1 MKKTQITVLI
11 ATRNRVKELQTT
23 LEKSAFLLHNK
34 EVEFII
40 CDDNSSDGTSQYIS
54 QNYPEIKLLKN
65 KSQKGIFYCRNL
77 MFNHVK
83 TKYAITIDDDINFIY
98 PFEIIDVVNYF
109 EANSECAVMAFR
121 IFWGVDLPSS
131 LDCDELPIKVKS
143 FGAGAHAIKMED
155 WNTIPKLPEWFIFY
169 GEEDFISIQLFKK
182 RKEVHYT
189 PNFFVQHRVN
199 LKNRKKDKDYQI
211 RLRRSLRSGWYLY
224 ILFYPWALIPKRFL
238 YTVWVQ
244 FKNKVFKGDFKAFV
258 AIIQAM
264 GDVVINMPRLLKNTN
279 RLSKKEFLEY
289 SKLPEAKLYWSP
301 KKS

>member
-1 MKKTQITVLI
+1 MKKMQITVLI

-23 LEKSAFLLHNK
+23 LKKSAFLLHNK

-40 CDDNSSDGTSQYIS
+40 CDDNSSDGTCQYIS

-121 IFWGVDLPSS
+121 IFWGVDLPNS

-279 RLSKKEFLEY
+279 RLSKKEFFEY